1 MLKKIA
7 AFLNHPYMGPLTETV
22 KGIGSIARAPVAS
35 FIEDAINGW
44 QEGADAGDGSARI
57 KSMYAALFE
66 SFNPGTGLIAIAG
79 SFLSAIGLAFGVA
92 VVMGGSG
99 TGMLVAAELMAFGFG
114 AAAGPFV
121 LAGAIA
127 AAAAAVGTVIGGVPG
142 FIKGISKIVDYHRD
156 RKGYEAAMQKLAGQ
170 PQAEDNAKAFAPILG
185 RFNELSQDK
194 REAFVRLMNKEYE
207 RTIWDD
213 GEKIVKSIEALPAW
227 SRQKLVERLKEDL
240 AAEFADAA
248 GEDLPDVKEA
258 AAPAIKPDNG
268 PMVAPAIASFR
279 PRKRKMAAVP

>member
-1 MLKKIA
+1 MFKKLK
-7 AFLNHPYMGPLTETV
+7 AFFGHPYMAPVTETLM
-22 KGIGSIARAPVAS
+22 GIGNIARAPIAG
-35 FIEDAINGW
+35 FIEDAVEGW
-44 QEGADAGDGSARI
+44 QEGDDDGDGSTHM
-57 KSMYAALFE
+57 KSMYAALFD
-66 SFNPGTGLIAIAG
+66 SFNTGTSLMAMAGSVFGGIGLAIAG
-79 SFLSAIGLAFGVA
+79 AIVLGAG
-92 VVMGGSG
+92 G
-99 TGMLVAAELMAFGFG
+99 TGMMIAGGLIGLGFG
-114 AAAGPFV
+114 VAAGPFV

-127 AAAAAVGTVIGGVPG
+127 AAAAAVGTVIGGGPG
-142 FIKGISKIVDYHRD
+142 FIKGVSKIFDYHRD

-170 PQAEDNAKAFAPILG
+170 PQADDNAKAYAPILG

-207 RTIWDD
+207 RTIWDG

-240 AAEFADAA
+240 AAEFADVA